1 MREAGKGSKPR
12 PLSVDQQTFDANWE
26 KIFGSAKV
34 RKEIEEQRKLKDPR
48 TDAERQKEAWMKD
61 EYYDLED

>member
-12 PLSVDQQTFDANWE
+12 PFSVDQQTFDANWE
-26 KIFGSAKV
+26 RVFGNAKV